1 MASDSHISAVSS
13 ALWKEWIIMK
23 MGAFSRLDLRNGK
36 SKYLAMKLGGR
47 IVRPTYVFFEDS
59 KKKD

>member
-1 MASDSHISAVSS
+1 
-13 ALWKEWIIMK
+13 

-36 SKYLAMKLGGR
+36 SKYVAMKLGGQ